1 MRQKRIEESKIIK
14 LMKETVMGPYRE
26 KIGIMRREND
36 SSKATTS
43 DDRFK
48 RERETSTALNQTF
61 T

>member
-1 MRQKRIEESKIIK
+1 MRQKRIEESKRIK

-26 KIGIMRREND
+26 KIGIMRRGND

-48 RERETSTALNQTF
+48 RERERHLLR
-61 T
+61 

>member
-1 MRQKRIEESKIIK
+1 MRQKRIEESKRIK

-48 RERETSTALNQTF
+48 RERERHLLR
-61 T
+61 